1 MKTLK
6 QVIGIDVSKDTFHV
20 CLGTMNENQTVQLMK
35 HDSFEN
41 KAKGFKEFFQWK
53 EKNLL
58 KDVPLWHVLEATGV
72 YYENLAYAL
81 AASKENIC
89 VLLPNKSKHFA
100 RSLDIKTKTDKVDAA
115 ILCRIGLER
124 VLPCWQIPSE
134 QMKQI
139 KALCRENRYLKMQS
153 AKVKVRLHA
162 LAYSYK
168 PEKQTIRRLK
178 QQLSFFQKQIAQTE
192 TEIRNLVNEDPSLKA
207 KIENIEKVKGLS
219 LITIITVIA
228 ETNGFACIE
237 SAKQLASYAGL
248 DVVMN
253 QSGLHSG
260 RTRISK
266 KGNRHIRTALY
277 LPAMSSVRY
286 NIRLKQFYNNVMK
299 NHSCGKIGIV
309 AVARKLLILIYTL
322 WKNNVPYNPELN
334 VQK

>member
-100 RSLDIKTKTDKVDAA
+100 RSLDIKTKTDKVGAA

-219 LITIITVIA
+219 LITISTLPASNVECA
-228 ETNGFACIE
+228 VQH
-237 SAKQLASYAGL
+237 SAKTILQQCDEESFLRK
-248 DVVMN
+248 D
-253 QSGLHSG
+253 
-260 RTRISK
+260 
-266 KGNRHIRTALY
+266 RH
-277 LPAMSSVRY
+277 
-286 NIRLKQFYNNVMK
+286 
-299 NHSCGKIGIV
+299 CG
-309 AVARKLLILIYTL
+309 
-322 WKNNVPYNPELN
+322 
-334 VQK
+334 